1 MHNKAQYLITQ
12 DGMLNAKRGWRLEL
26 MALINILSAHTLG
39 AQVQSLFNLTYL
51 KTRQLDLKAT
61 FCSVKAVFVEMLE
74 V

>member
-1 MHNKAQYLITQ
+1 
-12 DGMLNAKRGWRLEL
+12 

-61 FCSVKAVFVEMLE
+61 FCSVKAVFVKMLE